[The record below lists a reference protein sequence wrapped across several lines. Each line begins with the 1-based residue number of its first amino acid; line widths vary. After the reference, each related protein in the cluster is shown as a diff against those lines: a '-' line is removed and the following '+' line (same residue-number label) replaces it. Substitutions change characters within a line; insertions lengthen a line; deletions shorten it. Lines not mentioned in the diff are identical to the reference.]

1 MPSHL
6 RASSTTNWPILRR
19 TIACADRGY
28 PETYQCGSRRHPE
41 RWGGRAWKKS
51 EDAQERHWLQVNGIH
66 LADNPA
72 WQVDEE
78 DDDDGNSTPTITRRL
93 EDTPD
98 GAAWD
103 QAGTSSQDM
112 PQPPRSLY
120 WSAGTRDRVTQAHA
134 N

>member
-51 EDAQERHWLQVNGIH
+51 EDAQERHWLQVNDIH

-78 DDDDGNSTPTITRRL
+78 DDDDGNSTPDDYPTIRGYAGRGCLGSGGYQFPGYATAATLFVL
-93 EDTPD
+93 EC
-98 GAAWD
+98 
-103 QAGTSSQDM
+103 
-112 PQPPRSLY
+112 R
-120 WSAGTRDRVTQAHA
+120 HA
-134 N
+134 